1 MGRSRG
7 VDPDLRA
14 RLGTQIEA
22 VPRLLAGVSPAA
34 LSLRPSPGK
43 WSAHQNLAHLA
54 RYHEMFLER
63 LRRILEE
70 DRPALAR
77 YRAEDDPEWPR
88 FEALSTP
95 EVLSV
100 LTSRRAELVHL
111 VDRLDADDLL
121 RVGLHRAFGPLAVP
135 GWIEFFLLHEAHH
148 LYAVMLRLHGV

>member
-14 RLGTQIEA
+14 RLTTQIEA
-22 VPRLLAGVSPAA
+22 VPRLLARVSPAA
-34 LSLRPSPGK
+34 LSLRPSAK

-54 RYHEMFLER
+54 RYHEVFQER

-95 EVLSV
+95 EVLSL
-100 LTSRRAELVHL
+100 LTSRRADLVRL
-111 VDRLDADDLL
+111 VDGLGTGDLV
-121 RVGLHRAFGPLAVP
+121 RVGIHPAFGPLAAP

-148 LYAVMLRLHGV
+148 LYAAMQRARGG